1 MQHEDSAKF
10 LFGLV
15 KRARKYNLWVTTIT
29 QDVED
34 FIWSSYGKPIVTN
47 SSIQLLLK
55 QSPASIDALQNVFK
69 ITEQEKYILL
79 NSAVGQWLFFAW
91 SEHVWIQVIA
101 SFYEEQIISTN
112 PNR

>member
-34 FIWSSYGKPIVTN
+34 FIASPQWKPIVTN
-47 SSIQLLLK
+47 SSIQILLK
-55 QSPASIDALQNVFK
+55 QSPASIDAIQNIFK
-69 ITEQEKYILL
+69 LTEQEKYILL
-79 NSAVGQWLFFAW
+79 NSAVWQWLFFAW
-91 SEHVWIQVIA
+91 MEHVAIQVLA
-101 SFYEEQIISTN
+101 SYYETEIVSTN